1 MEDNLKTNTNNSK
14 TAKGKPATTM
24 AELLAAHS
32 NAFQV
37 LKKGDLI
44 EGTVKKLTPAEIL
57 LSIGGKSDA
66 LVIEYDKQNL
76 ENLLSLLKVG
86 DKVTAS
92 VISPESEEGFPVV
105 SLRRM
110 LETRVYS
117 GLEDLYKDNKT
128 FKIEIVDGTRG
139 GYFVQT
145 ADGIRGFLPNSQ
157 LQDSHAQNGAH
168 LDVKII
174 EFDKDK
180 KRVIFSQ
187 KATYYT
193 MNPTEILKYVKKGDT
208 VDAIVKTVT
217 PYGIYLEIKPQEG
230 IIIEGFIHIS
240 EVSHQRVETL
250 QDKYKEGEKLSVF
263 VLDVDNENK
272 RVNLSLKHL
281 EKDVFQELKKKYE
294 VGQTVTGTVKDI
306 KSRGVT
312 LELEPNVNA
321 FITSS
326 KVPTDTT
333 YEVGGKVELEIV
345 DFDDKKR
352 LVNVSPVLKTKFI
365 GYR

>member
-1 MEDNLKTNTNNSK
+1 MTNTQKISS
-14 TAKGKPATTM
+14 KPATSM
-24 AELLAAHS
+24 AELLANNS
-32 NAFQV
+32 GAFQV
-37 LKKGDLI
+37 LKKGDII
-44 EGTVKKLTPAEIL
+44 EGTVKKLTPQEIL

-86 DKVTAS
+86 DKVSAS

-145 ADGIRGFLPNSQ
+145 TDGIRGFLPNSQ
-157 LQDSHAQNGAH
+157 LQDSHAQNGAR

-174 EFDKDK
+174 EFDKEK

-193 MNPTEILKYVKKGDT
+193 MNPQEIAKHVKKGDT
-208 VDAIVKTVT
+208 IDAVVKVVT
-217 PYGIYLEIKPQEG
+217 PYGVYLEIKPSEG
-230 IIIEGFIHIS
+230 VIIEGFIHIS

-250 QDKYKEGEKLSVF
+250 QEKYKEGEVLKVF

-281 EKDVFQELKKKYE
+281 EKDTFSEVKKKYE
-294 VGQTVTGTVKDI
+294 AGQTVTGTVKDI

-312 LELEPNVNA
+312 LELGANINA
-321 FITSS
+321 FVPSN

-333 YEVGGKVELEIV
+333 YEIGGKVELEIV

-352 LVNVSPVLKTKFI
+352 LINATPVLKTKFI